1 MSSQNSIQAFI
12 QILNSQSQLISLPDW
27 EELQEISSNLPEDDD
42 EEIAERL
49 EDWLQAASRNQLLA
63 AYEQNLEIISD
74 KSSIDVGKNLGI
86 AKSIAKS
93 QSQTPPD
100 KPSPSSKELLDNAI
114 KLNAPLSDKPKS
126 QPTQ

>member
-1 MSSQNSIQAFI
+1 MSSQTSIQALI
-12 QILNSQSQLISLPDW
+12 QILNSQAQLISLPDW
-27 EELQEISSNLPEDDD
+27 EELQQIHSNLPEDDD

-49 EDWLQAASRNQLLA
+49 EDWLQTESRSQLLA
-63 AYEQNLEIISD
+63 AYEENLEIITAE
-74 KSSIDVGKNLGI
+74 SSIDKDKHLGI
-86 AKSIAKS
+86 ANSK
-93 QSQTPPD
+93 SQTPPD

>member
-12 QILNSQSQLISLPDW
+12 QILNSQSQLISLSDW
-27 EELQEISSNLPEDDD
+27 EELQQIRSNFPEDDD
-42 EEIAERL
+42 EEIAEIL
-49 EDWLQAASRNQLLA
+49 EDWLQAASRSQLLA
-63 AYEQNLEIISD
+63 AYTQNLEIIT
-74 KSSIDVGKNLGI
+74 KPSSINEGKNLGI
-86 AKSIAKS
+86 AKST
-93 QSQTPPD
+93 SQTSPD

>member
-12 QILNSQSQLISLPDW
+12 EILNSQSQLISQADW
-27 EELQEISSNLPEDDD
+27 EELQQIRSNFPEDDN
-42 EEIAERL
+42 EEIAEIL
-49 EDWLQAASRNQLLA
+49 EEWLQTASRSQLLA
-63 AYEQNLEIISD
+63 AYTQNLEIITA

-86 AKSIAKS
+86 ANSK
-93 QSQTPPD
+93 SQTPPD